1 MQATQSKN
9 ATEKSSKRCDIYV
22 LASGSTRK
30 GRYGID
36 QKKQG
41 WFYSREINITQWLFI
56 NYFVLPLTYTCLN
69 ALYSVK

>member
-1 MQATQSKN
+1 MEKKKERIERKEREDRAGASFTPFQCFCGEITQSEN

-36 QKKQG
+36 QKKKG
-41 WFYSREINITQWLFI
+41 
-56 NYFVLPLTYTCLN
+56 
-69 ALYSVK
+69 

>member
-1 MQATQSKN
+1 MAVKSHSTILRRLRRQISLHYDTIPQAMQATQSKN

-41 WFYSREINITQWLFI
+41 
-56 NYFVLPLTYTCLN
+56 
-69 ALYSVK
+69 

>member
-41 WFYSREINITQWLFI
+41 
-56 NYFVLPLTYTCLN
+56 
-69 ALYSVK
+69 